1 MALFIISLSFG
12 IEKFLILNIMEIKL
26 NDKSY
31 EVAPG
36 ITLEQ
41 FVNSLDI
48 PLQGTA
54 VAIDY
59 EVIPK
64 REWSET
70 TLTEGL
76 SLMLIQ
82 AVSGG

>member
-1 MALFIISLSFG
+1 M
-12 IEKFLILNIMEIKL
+12 EIMEVKL

-31 EVAPG
+31 EVASG
-36 ITLEQ
+36 TTLEQ
-41 FVNSLDI
+41 FVNSLNL
-48 PLQGTA
+48 PMQGIA

-59 EVIPK
+59 EVVPR
-64 REWSET
+64 REWAET
-70 TLTEGL
+70 LLTDGI

>member
-1 MALFIISLSFG
+1 
-12 IEKFLILNIMEIKL
+12 MEIKL

-36 ITLEQ
+36 TTLEQ

>member
-1 MALFIISLSFG
+1 MCT
-12 IEKFLILNIMEIKL
+12 MEIKL

-31 EVAPG
+31 EVASNT
-36 ITLEQ
+36 TLEQ

-48 PLQGTA
+48 SLVGVA

-59 EVIPK
+59 EVIPRK
-64 REWSET
+64 EWDGT
-70 TLTEGL
+70 ALIDGM